1 MSDVMQGANDLP
13 QEAYAATLAG
23 LGPLGPARLE
33 RLLGR
38 WSPSEAWAAVK
49 AGRATGMWGRG
60 EAPATVR
67 KAEEAIAR
75 AIATADP
82 ARSWARCQAAS
93 VAVLLHGAT
102 DYPAVLADD
111 LSPPPVLFAR
121 GDVAALDGRRV
132 TIVGTRS
139 ATAAGREV
147 AAELGA
153 GLAQAG
159 VRVVSGLARGIDGW
173 AHRGALSAAGGGPPI
188 GVVASGPDVV
198 YPPEH
203 RPLWDEVVE
212 RGVLLSEVP
221 PGTAPHALRFPLRNR
236 ILAALGE
243 VIVVVESKRK
253 GGSLITV
260 EEALLRG
267 RRVFAVPGSPRNEAA
282 EGTNDLL
289 IDGADPVVR
298 SADLLMALGFERPV
312 VLPTP
317 EETGSRV
324 APADRWM
331 LQLLGA
337 EPRHLDTLVQLSGR
351 SLAEV
356 ASTLGRLTDSGAV
369 CQLGGW
375 FERRTRSVG
384 RHR

>member
-1 MSDVMQGANDLP
+1 M
-13 QEAYAATLAG
+13 
-23 LGPLGPARLE
+23 
-33 RLLGR
+33 
-38 WSPSEAWAAVK
+38 
-49 AGRATGMWGRG
+49 
-60 EAPATVR
+60 
-67 KAEEAIAR
+67 
-75 AIATADP
+75 
-82 ARSWARCQAAS
+82 
-93 VAVLLHGAT
+93 LLHGAT
-102 DYPAVLADD
+102 GYPAVLADD

-173 AHRGALSAAGGGPPI
+173 AHRGALSAVGGGPPV
-188 GVVASGPDVV
+188 GVVASGLDVV

-221 PGTAPHALRFPLRNR
+221 PGTTPHALRFPLRNR

-243 VIVVVESKRK
+243 VVVVVESKRK

-267 RRVFAVPGSPRNEAA
+267 GGCSPCRARRATRPPR
-282 EGTNDLL
+282 G
-289 IDGADPVVR
+289 
-298 SADLLMALGFERPV
+298 
-312 VLPTP
+312 PT
-317 EETGSRV
+317 T
-324 APADRWM
+324 
-331 LQLLGA
+331 
-337 EPRHLDTLVQLSGR
+337 
-351 SLAEV
+351 
-356 ASTLGRLTDSGAV
+356 
-369 CQLGGW
+369 C
-375 FERRTRSVG
+375 
-384 RHR
+384 